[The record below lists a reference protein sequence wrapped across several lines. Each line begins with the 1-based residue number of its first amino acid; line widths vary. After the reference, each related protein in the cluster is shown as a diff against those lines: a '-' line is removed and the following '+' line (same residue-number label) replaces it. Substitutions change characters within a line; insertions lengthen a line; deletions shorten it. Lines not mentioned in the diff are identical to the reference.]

1 MENIDEDLRR
11 NNLFFR
17 QLLFLGVLIA
27 IGLVVLNE
35 LSFVIGSFLGAIT
48 LYLLVKPWRHALVKR
63 YRWKSWLAS
72 LALVALITIILAG
85 FLFGVLRVV
94 ATEVLATLDEESTP
108 RTCSMKARDTGWL

>member
-35 LSFVIGSFLGAIT
+35 LSFVIGSFLGDIT
-48 LYLLVKPWRHALVKR
+48 L
-63 YRWKSWLAS
+63 
-72 LALVALITIILAG
+72 
-85 FLFGVLRVV
+85 
-94 ATEVLATLDEESTP
+94 
-108 RTCSMKARDTGWL
+108 